1 MRIIKLTFI
10 VSYVKATAAR
20 SFYDLAI
27 RHGGCFTTSE
37 ASQAGLSYRQLS
49 YHVGSGALER
59 VMHGMYRVVN
69 YPPHPHGDMIAA
81 TLWAGDASA
90 ISHES
95 ALVVYGLASAMPSA
109 IHLTVP
115 RSFTGTRPGIRLHH
129 QDLGQDERRLWD
141 DVPVTTVERTLI
153 DLARAGEASLVRG
166 VARESLERGLTTR
179 GRLGGAV
186 SRQPGRTQIRRAFGI
201 RLPSVQESA

>member
-1 MRIIKLTFI
+1 
-10 VSYVKATAAR
+10 
-20 SFYDLAI
+20 
-27 RHGGCFTTSE
+27 
-37 ASQAGLSYRQLS
+37 
-49 YHVGSGALER
+49 
-59 VMHGMYRVVN
+59 MHGVYRMIS
-69 YPPHPHGDMIAA
+69 YPPHPHGDMITA

-115 RSFTGTRPGIRLHH
+115 RYFTGARPGIRLHH
-129 QDLGQDERRLWD
+129 QDLGPDERRLWD

-153 DLARAGEASLVRG
+153 DLARAGEASLVRE

-179 GRLGGAV
+179 TRLGGAV
-186 SRQPGRTQIRRAFGI
+186 SRQPGRTQIRRALGI